1 MMALTTKQKIRIAQ
15 LLSIALRTAR
25 KAIGRSGDI
34 VDVRRKGIN
43 WRLDLREGIDLSIYL
58 AGAFEVRTVRA
69 YSRLVASADIVLDIG
84 ANIGAHTLQFARLV
98 GPAGHVYAFEPTQY
112 AYRKLSEN
120 ISLNP
125 LLAPIITATQT
136 MLVAKQNAALQA
148 EIYSSWPV
156 SGEGDRHEQ
165 HQGALKSTAGAAAK
179 TLDEY
184 LADSG
189 IAKIDFVKLD
199 VDGHECDVLEGWTTI
214 GRYKPKIIMELAP
227 YEEHGR
233 PLGDL
238 LSLLSEKSYGF
249 YMLGAG
255 SASYRP
261 DRMLDPAS
269 LAASIRAGASLNVV
283 AIPR

>member
-1 MMALTTKQKIRIAQ
+1 M
-15 LLSIALRTAR
+15 
-25 KAIGRSGDI
+25 
-34 VDVRRKGIN
+34 
-43 WRLDLREGIDLSIYL
+43 W
-58 AGAFEVRTVRA
+58 A
-69 YSRLVASADIVLDIG
+69 YSRLVGPGDVVLDIG

-98 GPAGHVYAFEPTQY
+98 SPGHVYAFEPTQY
-112 AYRKLSEN
+112 AYRKLTDN
-120 ISLNP
+120 IALNP
-125 LLAPIITATQT
+125 GLAPIITAAQM
-136 MLVAKQNAALQA
+136 MLVADKSATLEA

-156 SGEGDRHEQ
+156 SGDSERHEQ
-165 HQGALKSTAGAAAK
+165 HQGALKSTAGAVAK

-184 LADSG
+184 LEQSG
-189 IAKIDFVKLD
+189 IGKIDFVKLD

-238 LSLLSEKSYGF
+238 LRLLVEKGYGF

-255 SASYRP
+255 SASYRS
-261 DRMLDPAS
+261 DRKLDPAS

-283 AIPR
+283 AIPN